1 MVKQVR
7 NNGNSNKP
15 SALAI
20 LLDLDSYFHTNFLRV
35 WKTLWKHRFYII
47 SYQKYNNFGFG
58 YLKTLKLKIILFAV
72 CGATLCAGGGREG
85 RGRRHDQRGQEERG
99 AAEPRGGG
107 QQRPRQ
113 HRQQRQ
119 QGAGEQQRRD
129 EAGAAAAQQQAPA
142 THREE
147 RDCEQSHGRRGRH
160 SAGSQ

>member
-1 MVKQVR
+1 M
-7 NNGNSNKP
+7 
-15 SALAI
+15 AI
-20 LLDLDSYFHTNFLRV
+20 VTNPQPLPFYLILIHIF
-35 WKTLWKHRFYII
+35 TQTSFGFEINLWKHNDRFRII
-47 SYQKYNNFGFG
+47 ST
-58 YLKTLKLKIILFAV
+58 TLKLKIILLAV

-113 HRQQRQ
+113 QRQ
-119 QGAGEQQRRD
+119 QGAAGEQQRRD

-147 RDCEQSHGRRGRH
+147 RDCEQSHGRRGGH
-160 SAGSQ
+160 GAGSQ